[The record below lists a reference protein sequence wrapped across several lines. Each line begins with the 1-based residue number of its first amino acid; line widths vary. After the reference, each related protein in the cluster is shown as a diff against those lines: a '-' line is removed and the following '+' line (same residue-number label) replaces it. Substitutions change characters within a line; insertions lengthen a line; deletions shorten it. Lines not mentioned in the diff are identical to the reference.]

1 MAAVYVEQKDKIKR
15 AKRFMVVGL
24 PENANSTNDNDNDRE
39 AIAELCHSE
48 LKIMP
53 DIVNAQRVGQPRENK
68 PRLVQVTLK
77 SEEQA
82 KMVIHCAK
90 QLRRSRNDNTAE
102 GTFLSILTTR
112 KLRLVPTTRFDRR
125 NGRRK
130 QWLH

>member
-1 MAAVYVEQKDKIKR
+1 V
-15 AKRFMVVGL
+15 
-24 PENANSTNDNDNDRE
+24 
-39 AIAELCHSE
+39 IAELCHSE

-53 DIVNAQRVGQPRENK
+53 DIVNAKRVGQPRENK

-77 SEEQA
+77 SEEQV
-82 KMVIHCAK
+82 KMVIHSANCGAPGMIPP
-90 QLRRSRNDNTAE
+90 E

-112 KLRLVPTTRFDRR
+112 KLRLKPTTRFDRR

>member
-1 MAAVYVEQKDKIKR
+1 LAAVYVEQKDKIKR

-24 PENANSTNDNDNDRE
+24 PENTNRTNDNDRE

-53 DIVNAQRVGQPRENK
+53 DIVNAQTVGQPRENK

-82 KMVIHCAK
+82 KMVIHSAK
-90 QLRRSRNDNTAE
+90 QLRRSRNDNTMTA
-102 GTFLSILTTR
+102 
-112 KLRLVPTTRFDRR
+112 
-125 NGRRK
+125 
-130 QWLH
+130 